1 MPNPNWFFDLQLI
14 LVRGQ
19 NRQCNCSE
27 EIDGGAGTFLSNVV
41 STRYRKSPKYA
52 GQLLLRVPSGVTFE
66 VPGVANGSFD
76 PLRLLALQG
85 ALEKS
90 GFAYHWDLLLSK
102 RKATS

>member
-1 MPNPNWFFDLQLI
+1 MLFLLGIGSLQ
-14 LVRGQ
+14 
-19 NRQCNCSE
+19 
-27 EIDGGAGTFLSNVV
+27 
-41 STRYRKSPKYA
+41 STR
-52 GQLLLRVPSGVTFE
+52 GQLLLGVPSGVTFE